1 METNNAALVV
11 FSGGQDSTTCLGWA
25 LKKFEKV
32 HTISFGYGQNHS
44 IELVQA
50 EKIAAKTGVSFKN
63 VDISFFAGLVD
74 SALTTKGADV
84 TERHPRLKNLPAS
97 YVPNRNALFLT
108 LAHAY
113 AQLNNCDHLVTGVC
127 ETDFS
132 GYPDCRKVFTD
143 AMENALNLGS
153 ETELVIHTPLMYLN
167 KAQTFKLAEDCGV
180 LDIVLEDSHT
190 CYNGDRSVRHPWGYG
205 CGECPACVLRA
216 KGYEEYLNAF

>member
-1 METNNAALVV
+1 MRNNSAMVV

-32 HTISFGYGQNHS
+32 HTITFGYGQNHS

-50 EKIAAKTGVSFKN
+50 EKIAEKMGVSHKI

-84 TERHPRLKNLPAS
+84 SERHPRLKNLPAS

-108 LAHAY
+108 LSHAY
-113 AQLNNCDHLVTGVC
+113 AQLNGCDNLVTGVC
-127 ETDFS
+127 ETDYS
-132 GYPDCRKVFTD
+132 GYPDCRMVFVQ
-143 AMENALNLGS
+143 AQERALNLGS
-153 ETELVIHTPLMYLN
+153 DTELMIHTPLMYLN
-167 KAQTFKLAEDCGV
+167 KAETFKLAKDCGV

-190 CYNGDRSVRHPWGYG
+190 CYAGDRTVKHEWGFG
-205 CGECPACVLRA
+205 CGECPACKLRA
-216 KGYEEYLNAF
+216 KGYEEYLKL